1 MFCYF
6 WLLQNQIYN
15 LKQLDV
21 LHVSIEYYPAAK
33 AGGLADVV
41 GALPKYLNEN
51 TFHTAVIIPKH
62 GTKWIKAQKWKSV
75 YKGAVKI
82 KEDSYAFA
90 IEAYHD
96 LGEHPLYVMDIPG
109 LFDRESIYIDQ
120 ETGYGYTDDYL
131 RNIVFQT
138 AVLDWIDS
146 MRHFPKALHCHDH
159 HTGLLPFMMNHCVDY
174 QKLSKIPTVFTI
186 HNGAYHGSFDWEYN
200 HLIPRY
206 DMNAKGLLEWN
217 DQINP
222 LACGVKCC
230 WKLTTVSPGYMDEL
244 RYYSNGLETLFEREA
259 SKSQGVINGID
270 INVWDPRKDEL
281 IDTVLKKDL
290 STFKKANKKAL
301 SKQFDIDMSLPL
313 ITFIGRLAYEKGAHL
328 LPDLFSRYLDKY
340 QDVNLLVLGTGNKDT
355 QTLLTNVQKMYPKN
369 IHVHIGYDEAL
380 AHQLYAGSDF
390 IIMPSKIE
398 PCGLN
403 QMYAMRYGTIPI
415 VNSVGGLRDTVIDI
429 QKEDGYGIC
438 FQKANVFNAYDAIQR
453 AAALYADNKEMKRL
467 QKHVANLDFSWKNSA
482 TQYAKIYQTL
492 K

>member
-1 MFCYF
+1 
-6 WLLQNQIYN
+6 LLILVSQNEIGN
-15 LKQLDV
+15 VKQLDV

-41 GALPKYLNEN
+41 GALPKYLNGN
-51 TFHTAVIIPKH
+51 KYNTAVIIPKH
-62 GTKWIKAQKWKSV
+62 STPWIKAQKWNSV
-75 YKGAVKI
+75 HTGKIKI
-82 KEDSYAFA
+82 KEDTYPFT
-90 IEAYHD
+90 IEAHTAQN
-96 LGEHPLYVMDIPG
+96 EHALYVLDLPG

-120 ETGYGYTDDYL
+120 ETGYGYIDDYM

-138 AVLDWIDS
+138 AVLDWIS
-146 MRHFPKALHCHDH
+146 AMRHFPKVLHCHDH
-159 HTGLLPFMMNHCVDY
+159 HTGLIPFMINHCNDY

-186 HNGAYHGSFDWEYN
+186 HNGAYHGAFDWEYN
-200 HLIPRY
+200 YLIPRY

-244 RYYSNGLETLFEREA
+244 RYDSNGLEALFEQEA

-270 INVWDPRKDEL
+270 IDVWDPAKDEL
-281 IDTVLKKDL
+281 IDTPLKRGLDV
-290 STFKKANKKAL
+290 FKKANKKAI

-313 ITFIGRLAYEKGAHL
+313 ITFIGRLAYEKGADL
-328 LPDLFSRYLDKY
+328 IPDLCCRYLSKY
-340 QDVNLLVLGTGNKDT
+340 QDVNILVLGTGDKDT
-355 QTLLTNVQKMYPKN
+355 QKQLRHTQEMYPEN
-369 IHVHIGYDEAL
+369 LNVHIGYDEAL

-390 IIMPSKIE
+390 IFMPSRIE

-429 QKEDGYGIC
+429 KKKEGYGLC
-438 FQKANVFNAYDAIQR
+438 FQKASVFSTYNALLR
-453 AAALYADNKEMKRL
+453 AVSLYTDTKEMKRL
-467 QKHVANLDFSWKNSA
+467 QKKVSKLDFSWKQSA
-482 TQYAKIYQTL
+482 IKYAEIYQTL